1 MSKIIGNPWR
11 RNADCRLPRVDV
23 GGEEEQLVNGHG
35 VASGSNPRVA
45 QIKSNS
51 GRRRERGGEGSTG
64 KEVREA

>member
-11 RNADCRLPRVDV
+11 RNADCRLPGVGV
-23 GGEEEQLVNGHG
+23 GGEEEQLLNGNG

-51 GRRRERGGEGSTG
+51 GRRRARGGEGSPG
-64 KEVREA
+64 KGVREA